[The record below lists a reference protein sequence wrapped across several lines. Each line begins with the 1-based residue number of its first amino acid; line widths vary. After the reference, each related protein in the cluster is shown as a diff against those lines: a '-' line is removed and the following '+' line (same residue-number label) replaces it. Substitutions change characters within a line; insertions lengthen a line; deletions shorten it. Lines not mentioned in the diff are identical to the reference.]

1 MFKRGKGKRKG
12 FKGKDGINSQQEGF
26 FEPSYFDA
34 QIPPSGNYNGI
45 NHSGNF
51 PNDDYGG
58 NYGGAYNY
66 GSPVNGAPYIPNGAN
81 QQTQDFFDESDA
93 YFKPVAGSNRQA
105 PNASAAPP
113 PYQGGIQTPVY
124 ANEPPSMNAPGFGE
138 DARHM
143 YKEEDANAP
152 MPERIPY
159 KAPPKKR
166 NMMVWLYLALIIP
179 VLVLAVMGISQLLS
193 SNQKHT
199 ALVTLSGQDSTYAGT
214 ALVVRNE
221 TVFIQD
227 GVSTI
232 RYSAEEG
239 SHISRGAPVCTV
251 YTTGFNQR
259 EYDTLQSHRKS
270 IKDQQTFLL
279 ETLISPDSQLK
290 RLDDAVMQRAA
301 ETQALVHGA
310 RGNLISQEERLQE
323 AVSERQS
330 YIKQKFPDD
339 TKLTR
344 LYDNETGQLQRID
357 TWTKQYSS
365 PDDGIVSFYTD
376 GLEGALNTSNYL
388 SYSPEQVQRM
398 LDGEIPKDFVKDK
411 DSSDIYRLVRQ
422 KSWGMLML
430 ADNIDWNP
438 VIGDSYQMLIENFES
453 TVVTAKVEGV
463 TKSGGKLLVRLS
475 IDSSVMPVLYT
486 RSCRIQLSKS
496 TITYAVP
503 SNAVIT
509 QGGIVGVV
517 VEFAEGEYLIP
528 VTVVS
533 SDSTQANV
541 IPVNAGYLFEG
552 MSVRLFDK

>member
-1 MFKRGKGKRKG
+1 MPMFRHGKGKRNG
-12 FKGKDGINSQQEGF
+12 FTGGNDPNGQREGY
-26 FEPSYFDA
+26 FEPSYFGAHNPQD
-34 QIPPSGNYNGI
+34 GGENFYNDNY
-45 NHSGNF
+45 SGNF
-51 PNDDYGG
+51 NGT
-58 NYGGAYNY
+58 YNY
-66 GSPVNGAPYIPNGAN
+66 DGQSGEEPADNG
-81 QQTQDFFDESDA
+81 FFDESDA
-93 YFKPVAGSNRQA
+93 YFKPVAGSEKQA
-105 PNASAAPP
+105 RNASAAPP
-113 PYQGGIQTPVY
+113 PYRGGIQTPVY
-124 ANEPPSMNAPGFGE
+124 SNDQPSMNAPGFGE
-138 DARHM
+138 DARRM
-143 YKEEDANAP
+143 YGNDDSASSAP
-152 MPERIPY
+152 DRIPY

-166 NMMVWLYLALIIP
+166 NTMIWLYIALIIP
-179 VLVLAVMGISQLLS
+179 VLVLGVMGISQLLS
-193 SNQKHT
+193 SNNKQT
-199 ALVTLSGQDSTYAGT
+199 ALVTLSGQDTTYAGT
-214 ALVVRNE
+214 ALVARNE

-239 SHISRGAPVCTV
+239 SHISRGSPVCTV

-259 EYDTLQSHRKS
+259 EYDTLQSYRKN
-270 IKDQQTFLL
+270 IKDQQLFLL
-279 ETLISPDSQLK
+279 ENEISPDSQLK
-290 RLDDAVMQRAA
+290 RLDDMVMQRAA
-301 ETQALVHGA
+301 ETQALIHGA

-323 AVSERQS
+323 AVRERQN
-330 YIKQKFPDD
+330 YIKQKYPDD

-357 TWTKQYSS
+357 TWTKQYSA
-365 PDDGIVSFYTD
+365 PDDGIISFYTD

-388 SYSPEQVQRM
+388 SYSPEQAQKM
-398 LDGEIPKDFVKDK
+398 LDGEIPEEFIKDK

-430 ADNIDWNP
+430 ADDTDWNP

-453 TVVTAKVEGV
+453 TVVTAKIEGV

-475 IDSSVMPVLYT
+475 VDSSVMPVLYT

-509 QGGIVGVV
+509 QNGIVGVV

-533 SDSTQANV
+533 SDATQANV
-541 IPVNAGYLFEG
+541 MPLNAGYLFEG